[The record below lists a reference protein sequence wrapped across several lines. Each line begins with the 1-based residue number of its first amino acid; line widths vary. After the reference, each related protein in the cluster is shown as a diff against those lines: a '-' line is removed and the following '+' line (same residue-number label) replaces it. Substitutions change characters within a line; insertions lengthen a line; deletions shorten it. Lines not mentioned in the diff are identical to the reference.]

1 MMQRQHCLRT
11 HRTNGMG
18 RFFFCLMVLLA
29 ASCGKVD
36 VSNVPYARVYLELDL
51 SFKDKDLVGAL
62 NFKEFTSA
70 AGQNYGT
77 QLGYSGVLVV
87 CGFDSSGNTQY
98 YAYDLCC
105 PHEAERNT
113 TVQAD
118 NTGWAKCPKCGT
130 KYEIAYGSGTPSE
143 GPSKFAL
150 TRFDVTRQGNK
161 LLIRY

>member
-1 MMQRQHCLRT
+1 MRT

-130 KYEIAYGSGTPSE
+130 KYESAYGSGTPSE

>member
-1 MMQRQHCLRT
+1 MRT

-70 AGQNYGT
+70 TGQNYGT